1 MKKISV
7 KDIKIIETNET
18 MGKAF
23 VIWPTDGMVFKLGRE
38 LGQLTMACT
47 LDVTIEDMCEE
58 IGLPLKYVA
67 SYIETPPMPKENAI
81 AFCKMMER
89 RYEAQEM
96 EYTANFRLI
105 SDEHGLGFAV

>member
-1 MKKISV
+1 MKKINM

-18 MGKAF
+18 MGKAI
-23 VIWPTDGMVFKLGRE
+23 VIWPIDGMVFKNGGE
-38 LGQLTMACT
+38 LGMIGIACT
-47 LDVTIEDMCEE
+47 LDVTIKDMCEE
-58 IGLPLKYVA
+58 MGLPMKYVG